1 MSFSV
6 CNTDGVVLMVVG
18 DNGKI
23 AISRNVRF
31 TEQEKEY
38 IAETYVDLTG
48 KTKEEAIEFLNFDN
62 EELYCS

>member
-1 MSFSV
+1 
-6 CNTDGVVLMVVG
+6 MVVG